1 MIDFGVWQGRL
12 SPVIRP
18 SRLHQAGLLKRSR
31 TPAIRSRQPRAQRR
45 ASLIA
50 ECLTRGWLA
59 PLWGFEAIACVAGGY
74 RWPSWVVL
82 APSDVTCTVDFAAV

>member
-1 MIDFGVWQGRL
+1 MDRHILQVGM
-12 SPVIRP
+12 S
-18 SRLHQAGLLKRSR
+18 GLLKRSR
-31 TPAIRSRQPRAQRR
+31 TPAMRSRRPRARWR

-59 PLWGFEAIACVAGGY
+59 PLWGFEAIACIAGGR

-82 APSDVTCTVDFAAV
+82 APLDVACTVDFAGV